1 MAARLSKWTGG
12 AVLLALLVATLVPF
26 VLLIFFSFKDH
37 LDILIDFWGFPSA
50 IKWENYTVAWEAVQS
65 SIGNSLFVCIVT
77 VLGAV
82 VLGSLSG
89 YVFARHRF
97 PLKGLLYILLIGVM
111 MIPSLLNT
119 VPLYAIIV
127 KLGMTKSFWGLILPY
142 IAGTQLLGIL
152 LCRTF
157 FESLPEELFEAARI
171 DGGNEFYI
179 YARIALPLCLPI
191 LITIGIVTFLSVY
204 SDYLWPFIVLDQDHQ
219 TFTMAA
225 VSLNRSGSSD
235 IGLSFA
241 GYIIGSIPT
250 IVVILFGMKYYI
262 EGMVAGAVKS

>member
-1 MAARLSKWTGG
+1 MAARLSKWTGS
-12 AVLLALLVATLVPF
+12 AVLVVLLIITLVPF
-26 VLLIFFSFKDH
+26 VILFFFSFKDQIE
-37 LDILIDFWGFPSA
+37 ILIDFWGMPEV
-50 IKWENYTVAWEAVQS
+50 IKWANYSDAWNVVKS
-65 SIGNSLFVCIVT
+65 SIGNSLYVCIVT
-77 VLGAV
+77 VIGAV

-111 MIPSLLNT
+111 MIPSLLT
-119 VPLYAIIV
+119 IVPLYAIIAE
-127 KLGMTKSFWGLILPY
+127 LGITNSYLGLILPY
-142 IAGTQLLGIL
+142 IAGTQLLGVL

-171 DGGNEFYI
+171 DGGNEFYL
-179 YARIALPLCLPI
+179 YSRIALPLCLPI
-191 LITIGIVTFLSVY
+191 LATVGIVTFLAVY
-204 SDYLWPFIVLDQDHQ
+204 SDYLWPFIVLAQEKQ

-225 VSLNRSGSSD
+225 VSLNRSGQSD

-250 IVVILFGMKYYI
+250 ILVISFGMKYYI
-262 EGMVAGAVKS
+262 EGMVSGAIKS